1 MLFFAEYLQLAY
13 LHCVGR
19 KVLGSAP
26 LRDGKLSAKMRAAS
40 GGAGF
45 VKGFAVFCLVTGS
58 AQADCFGSLV
68 LAAAVAAS
76 FALLA
81 APPIARQIN
90 PRGESHLA
98 LRCDSQRP
106 PTRQQTLTAVP
117 STVTQ
122 NLAVSCTL
130 THVFCPSLLA
140 CDKMAS
146 KAAAAAASRAQSLQS
161 QRDAVANESE
171 QGSSL
176 WEQMQRSELAAA
188 AAAAGM
194 RVSDYE
200 AQQQLDQAI
209 HESTASDA
217 PAETSAAT
225 EQAAVAA
232 VAADSEANMV
242 VAADSDSDDDDD
254 CDDTASSVS
263 SIDPAATVLAA
274 TEAVA
279 EAADTEPSSEQPEDR
294 NIMLELSDDALRR
307 IMLYLEPEAIAQCCI
322 VHKHWTFGRDEGLCE
337 ELCRRIYLQQTRK
350 HSLSVTRWKSWRRML
365 INRPRLRT
373 SGMYILRHSHM
384 KKPQIDMFT
393 EIKRGTVLEC
403 IYYR

>member
-1 MLFFAEYLQLAY
+1 
-13 LHCVGR
+13 
-19 KVLGSAP
+19 
-26 LRDGKLSAKMRAAS
+26 
-40 GGAGF
+40 
-45 VKGFAVFCLVTGS
+45 
-58 AQADCFGSLV
+58 
-68 LAAAVAAS
+68 
-76 FALLA
+76 
-81 APPIARQIN
+81 
-90 PRGESHLA
+90 
-98 LRCDSQRP
+98 
-106 PTRQQTLTAVP
+106 
-117 STVTQ
+117 
-122 NLAVSCTL
+122 
-130 THVFCPSLLA
+130 
-140 CDKMAS
+140 MAS
-146 KAAAAAASRAQSLQS
+146 KAAAAAESRAQALQS

-171 QGSSL
+171 QSSSL

-200 AQQQLDQAI
+200 AQQQLAQAI
-209 HESTASDA
+209 QESTASDA
-217 PAETSAAT
+217 PANTSAAA
-225 EQAAVAA
+225 EQAAVTTADDSTA
-232 VAADSEANMV
+232 VLEEV
-242 VAADSDSDDDDD
+242 DSDSDDDE

-263 SIDPAATVLAA
+263 SLDPAAIV
-274 TEAVA
+274 AVA
-279 EAADTEPSSEQPEDR
+279 AVAADTEPSSVPPEDR

-322 VHKHWTFGRDEGLCE
+322 VHRHWTFGRDECLCE

-350 HSLSVTRWKSWRRML
+350 HSLSVTRWKTWRRML

>member
-1 MLFFAEYLQLAY
+1 
-13 LHCVGR
+13 
-19 KVLGSAP
+19 
-26 LRDGKLSAKMRAAS
+26 
-40 GGAGF
+40 
-45 VKGFAVFCLVTGS
+45 
-58 AQADCFGSLV
+58 
-68 LAAAVAAS
+68 
-76 FALLA
+76 
-81 APPIARQIN
+81 
-90 PRGESHLA
+90 
-98 LRCDSQRP
+98 
-106 PTRQQTLTAVP
+106 
-117 STVTQ
+117 
-122 NLAVSCTL
+122 
-130 THVFCPSLLA
+130 
-140 CDKMAS
+140 MAS
-146 KAAAAAASRAQSLQS
+146 KAAAAAESRAQTLQS

-176 WEQMQRSELAAA
+176 WEKMQHSELAAA

-200 AQQQLDQAI
+200 AQQQLAQAI

-225 EQAAVAA
+225 EQVAVTAAAA
-232 VAADSEANMV
+232 DDSEANMI

-263 SIDPAATVLAA
+263 SIDPAAVVLATTDA
-274 TEAVA
+274 
-279 EAADTEPSSEQPEDR
+279 AADTEPSSEQPEEDR

-322 VHKHWTFGRDEGLCE
+322 VHRHWTFGKDEGLCE